1 MERSVSIRRRVEAIA
16 TRPDIHQE
24 RKVLRRSIRAFLLI
38 PVLLTLNVAAAQVA
52 PPVRPTPLL
61 GTWEAVTRSAGGLG
75 STISF
80 GSDNTMSFTLGAM
93 VDMKYKHARD
103 SLYII
108 DPQNGVNAFKI
119 SIMRDTLVMINEGR
133 EQRETRLGPPASG
146 TDPVI
151 GRWTY
156 LHYTGV
162 PAFEEYTP
170 GGDFKLRV
178 PIRTLQGTYAA
189 MGDSAMLHLPG
200 PGGGDRR
207 VRFTV
212 MGDTL
217 QLAWDGQTSRYI
229 RAAPWARLVAPP
241 PEHR

>member
-1 MERSVSIRRRVEAIA
+1 MESSVRIGR
-16 TRPDIHQE
+16 
-24 RKVLRRSIRAFLLI
+24 RAFLLM
-38 PVLLTLNVAAAQVA
+38 PALLALNVAAGQVA
-52 PPVRPTPLL
+52 SAGRATPLI

-80 GSDNTMSFTLGAM
+80 APDNTMSFTLGAM
-93 VDMKYKHARD
+93 VDMKYKRARD

-108 DPQNGVNAFKI
+108 DPQNGVNAFKV
-119 SIMRDTLVMINEGR
+119 SIMRDTLVMINQGR
-133 EQRETRLGPPASG
+133 EQRETRVGPPVSG

-170 GGDFKLRV
+170 GGDFRLRV

-189 MGDSAMLHLPG
+189 TGDSAMLHLPG
-200 PGGGDRR
+200 PGGGDRA

-212 MGDTL
+212 VGDTL
-217 QLAWDGQTSRYI
+217 QLTWDGQTSRYI
-229 RAAPWARLVAPP
+229 KTAPLGRVVPLT
-241 PEHR
+241 R

>member
-1 MERSVSIRRRVEAIA
+1 MPA
-16 TRPDIHQE
+16 
-24 RKVLRRSIRAFLLI
+24 LLA
-38 PVLLTLNVAAAQVA
+38 LNAAAGQVAAAGRA
-52 PPVRPTPLL
+52 TPLI

-80 GSDNTMSFTLGAM
+80 APDNTMSFTLGAM
-93 VDMKYKHARD
+93 VDMKYKRARD

-108 DPQNGVNAFKI
+108 DPQNGVNAFKV
-119 SIMRDTLVMINEGR
+119 SIMRDTLVMINQGR
-133 EQRETRLGPPASG
+133 EQRETRVGPPVSG

-170 GGDFKLRV
+170 GGDFRLRV

-189 MGDSAMLHLPG
+189 TGDSAMLHLPG
-200 PGGGDRR
+200 PGGGDRA

-212 MGDTL
+212 VGDTL
-217 QLAWDGQTSRYI
+217 QLTWDGQTSRYI
-229 RAAPWARLVAPP
+229 KTAPLGRVVPLT
-241 PEHR
+241 R